1 MRRIALRLLAGCAA
15 AGAAGAQAQ
24 EPLVATMNLIG
35 AEGVGQ
41 AIGEVRVT
49 ATDNGAMFRGELTGL
64 PEGEHGFHVHQN
76 GDCGPGP
83 DDEGQ
88 VVAGGAAG
96 GHWDPED
103 TEIHR
108 GPEGDGHLG
117 DLPVIVVNPDG
128 TANIAAQAPRITD
141 ASQLQGKALMI
152 HAGGDNY
159 SDEPEPL
166 GGGHGRVACGVIQ

>member
-1 MRRIALRLLAGCAA
+1 MRRIALGLLAGCAA

-24 EPLVATMNLIG
+24 EPLVATMNLIS

-83 DDEGQ
+83 NDEGQ

-117 DLPVIVVNPDG
+117 DLPAIVVNPDG
-128 TANIAAQAPRITD
+128 TANIAAQALRITD

-159 SDEPEPL
+159 SDEPEQL
-166 GGGHGRVACGVIQ
+166 GGGGGRVACGVVR